1 MQSRLRVAFVFY
13 RLRPLHAFK
22 KDLAN
27 FTTYT
32 MDILLD
38 ILNEMVK
45 AHPTSNF
52 VNSLHQQYCNRG
64 GLSKKQLE
72 GLHSKALKTANI
84 SQGKLATLEAIIKKK
99 PTRERAAAT
108 ISAPLPVKDETVGKK
123 ISAILE
129 KYPQHKRLLFF
140 RLKFDNNEN
149 ISALEIAEIEKFG
162 KLLLK

>member
-1 MQSRLRVAFVFY
+1 
-13 RLRPLHAFK
+13 
-22 KDLAN
+22 
-27 FTTYT
+27 

-45 AHPTSNF
+45 AHPGSNF

-72 GLHSKALKTANI
+72 GLHSKACKTEGI
-84 SQGKLATLEAIIKKK
+84 SQGRLATLEAIIKKK

-108 ISAPLPVKDETVGKK
+108 LSAPLPIKDAAVGNM
-123 ISAILE
+123 ITAILE
-129 KYPQHKRLLFF
+129 KYPQHKRLLF
-140 RLKFDNNEN
+140 LKSKFDNNEN
-149 ISALEIAEIEKFG
+149 ITALEIAEIEKFK

>member
-1 MQSRLRVAFVFY
+1 
-13 RLRPLHAFK
+13 
-22 KDLAN
+22 
-27 FTTYT
+27 

-52 VNSLHQQYCNRG
+52 VNSLHHQYCNRG

-72 GLHSKALKTANI
+72 GLHSKATKTANI

-108 ISAPLPVKDETVGKK
+108 ILAPLPVKDETVGKN
-123 ISAILE
+123 IAAILE

-140 RLKFDNNEN
+140 KSKFDNNEN
-149 ISALEIAEIEKFG
+149 ISVLEIAEIEKFG

>member
-1 MQSRLRVAFVFY
+1 
-13 RLRPLHAFK
+13 
-22 KDLAN
+22 
-27 FTTYT
+27 

-38 ILNEMVK
+38 ILNDMLK
-45 AHPTSNF
+45 AYPASGF
-52 VNSLHQQYCNRG
+52 INSLHQQYCNRG

-72 GLHSKALKTANI
+72 GLYSKAGKASGI

-108 ISAPLPVKDETVGKK
+108 ITAAMPVIDEAVGKN
-123 ISAILE
+123 ITAILD

-140 RLKFDNNEN
+140 KSKFDNNEN
-149 ISALEIAEIEKFG
+149 LSALEIAEVEKFK

>member
-1 MQSRLRVAFVFY
+1 
-13 RLRPLHAFK
+13 
-22 KDLAN
+22 
-27 FTTYT
+27 

-45 AHPTSNF
+45 AHPSSVF

-72 GLHSKALKTANI
+72 GLHSKATKTAGI
-84 SQGKLATLEAIIKKK
+84 SQGRLATLEAIIKKK

-108 ISAPLPVKDETVGKK
+108 ITAPLPLKDETIGKK
-123 ISAILE
+123 ISAILD

-140 RLKFDNNEN
+140 RSKFDNNEN
-149 ISALEIAEIEKFG
+149 ISALEIAEIEKFE

>member
-1 MQSRLRVAFVFY
+1 
-13 RLRPLHAFK
+13 
-22 KDLAN
+22 
-27 FTTYT
+27 

-52 VNSLHQQYCNRG
+52 INSLHQQYCNRG

-72 GLHSKALKTANI
+72 GLHSKALKTTTI
-84 SQGKLATLEAIIKKK
+84 SHGKLATLEAIIKKK

-108 ISAPLPVKDETVGKK
+108 IFAPLPVKDESIGKK
-123 ISAILE
+123 ISAILQ
-129 KYPQHKRLLFF
+129 KYPQHKRLIFF
-140 RLKFDNNEN
+140 KSKFDNNEN

>member
-1 MQSRLRVAFVFY
+1 MVSGSLASEQSLFVFKRNWLLSLY
-13 RLRPLHAFK
+13 LM
-22 KDLAN
+22 
-27 FTTYT
+27 

-45 AHPTSNF
+45 AHPTSVF

-72 GLHSKALKTANI
+72 GLHSKAMKTAGI

-108 ISAPLPVKDETVGKK
+108 ISAPLPEKDETIAKKYLPYWKNIPSIKDCFFSDRNLITMK
-123 ISAILE
+123 ISLPW
-129 KYPQHKRLLFF
+129 KWQR
-140 RLKFDNNEN
+140 
-149 ISALEIAEIEKFG
+149 
-162 KLLLK
+162 

>member
-1 MQSRLRVAFVFY
+1 
-13 RLRPLHAFK
+13 
-22 KDLAN
+22 
-27 FTTYT
+27 

-45 AHPTSNF
+45 SHPESDF
-52 VNSLHQQYCNRG
+52 VKSLHQQYCNRG

-72 GLHSKALKTANI
+72 GLHSKAVKANAI
-84 SQGKLATLEAIIKKK
+84 SQAKLATLEAIIKKK

-108 ISAPLPVKDETVGKK
+108 IKAAVPVKDEAVGKK

-129 KYPQHKRLLFF
+129 KFPQHKRLLFF
-140 RLKFDNNEN
+140 KSKFDNNEN

>member
-1 MQSRLRVAFVFY
+1 
-13 RLRPLHAFK
+13 
-22 KDLAN
+22 
-27 FTTYT
+27 

-45 AHPTSNF
+45 AHPASNF

-72 GLHSKALKTANI
+72 GLHSKALKTETI

-108 ISAPLPVKDETVGKK
+108 ISVPIPTRDEAVGKM
-123 ISAILE
+123 IAAILE
-129 KYPQHKRLLFF
+129 KYPQHKRLLFL
-140 RLKFDNNEN
+140 RSKFDNNEN
-149 ISALEIAEIEKFG
+149 ISALEVAEIEKFG

>member
-1 MQSRLRVAFVFY
+1 
-13 RLRPLHAFK
+13 
-22 KDLAN
+22 
-27 FTTYT
+27 

-52 VNSLHQQYCNRG
+52 VNSLQQQYCNRG

-72 GLHSKALKTANI
+72 DLHSKAVKAQVI

-108 ISAPLPVKDETVGKK
+108 KTAGLPVKDEAIGKK

-129 KYPQHKRLLFF
+129 RYPQHKRLIFF
-140 RLKFDNNEN
+140 KSKFDNNEN
-149 ISALEIAEIEKFG
+149 ISALEIGEIEKFG